1 MKLNQNKMRFAFA
14 LAAMLPSSMIGLF
27 ALPVFGE
34 GVPAKVTF
42 EEHIKPIF
50 REHCSKCHNEND
62 KKSGLSL
69 DSFAS
74 TMAGGSGGE
83 LVTAGDLES
92 SRLWALT
99 AHVEQP
105 KMPPNQDKIADAKL
119 DLLKRWILQ
128 GMPEND
134 GSEIMA
140 PKVDLS
146 AMGAVSQ
153 SRPEGAPP
161 MPTSMLKQTPL
172 YTERAA
178 AISALAASPWSP
190 LIAVG
195 GQEQVTLYHSQ
206 TGELLGILSFPEGE
220 PQTITFSRD
229 GKLILVGGGRHSQS
243 GFAVLYDLQTGNRI
257 TRVGDELDIVMA
269 ADLSE
274 DNSKIA
280 LGGPQKFVRIYDTAT
295 GKLLHELKKHT
306 DWIYAVRF
314 SPDGLLVASADR
326 SNGLFVW
333 ESESGRLFLDLVGH
347 KNEVRSVAWRPDSL
361 ALVSASLDGT
371 LKSWDMNGGK
381 LIKSW
386 DAHPGGVLAVAICN
400 DGTIAST
407 GKDSKVRVWT
417 SAGDAAGE
425 MPNLADAGMEVA
437 ISVDSKSVAAGDW
450 QGNVR
455 LWERANPKN
464 EKPLRA
470 NPQTLEQSIAGAEKS
485 LPNFVAAHAAEEKAW
500 KEFEAKIATSKK
512 SLTDGEQSAL
522 ALKYQIDAKQNAANA
537 VTKEVEA
544 INVNLKGAESK
555 IKVDRTRLQVK
566 ANQLAVLK
574 SKEQDSSVA
583 EAESTHLKNSME
595 EQEKSVSKIR
605 QTLIEKNSAIAV
617 IQSQI
622 KDLSDA
628 KLNLDKAVEVT
639 RAAYQAIEKE
649 TPAMKAKFD
658 IANSQ
663 VTKQQALIASLRKDL
678 ELFNKSKQQWA
689 SRSEEIQKQFAQL
702 EQQRLVAQSSLEAE
716 ESNRKSALEKSETLK
731 KQIEQLQQ
739 SIAQLENQNKQTEQT
754 IAEKEAA
761 IESAGSQLGQ
771 LKAEQQ
777 TLTEQLQ
784 SYK

>member
-1 MKLNQNKMRFAFA
+1 MRFAFTMMA
-14 LAAMLPSSMIGLF
+14 LLPSSIIGMF

-119 DLLKRWILQ
+119 ELLKRWILQ

-161 MPTSMLKQTPL
+161 MPTSVLKQTPL

-220 PQTITFSRD
+220 PQSITFSRD

-280 LGGPQKFVRIYDTAT
+280 LGGPQKFVRVYDTAT
-295 GKLLHELKKHT
+295 GKLIHELKKHT

-333 ESESGRLFLDLVGH
+333 ESESGRLYLDLIGH

-361 ALVSASLDGT
+361 ALISASLDGT

-386 DAHPGGVLAVAICN
+386 DAHGGGVLAVAICN

-407 GKDSKVRVWT
+407 GKDTKVRVWT
-417 SAGDAAGE
+417 AAGDTAGE

-437 ISVDSKSVAAGDW
+437 ISVDSQSVAAGDW

-464 EKPLRA
+464 EKLLRA
-470 NPQTLEQSIAGAEKS
+470 NPQTLEQSIAESEKS
-485 LPNFVAAHAAEEKAW
+485 LPNFIAANAAEEKAW

-512 SLTDGEQSAL
+512 SLTDSEQGVSA
-522 ALKYQIDAKQNAANA
+522 AKSQIDAKQNAANA

-544 INVNLKGAESK
+544 ITAKTKSAELKLEA
-555 IKVDRTRLQVK
+555 DRTQLQEK

-574 SKEQDSSVA
+574 SKEQDTTAA
-583 EAESTHLKNSME
+583 ETESTQLKSLID
-595 EQEKSVSKIR
+595 EQEKTLSQIR

-639 RAAYQAIEKE
+639 RVAYQAIEKE
-649 TPAMKAKFD
+649 TPASKAKFD
-658 IANSQ
+658 IAKAE
-663 VTKQQALIASLRKDL
+663 VTKQQASIANLRKDL

-754 IAEKEAA
+754 IAEKQAT

-771 LKAEQQ
+771 LKAEHQ